1 MEGQSNVMF
10 CGFGGQGIVLAGVI
24 LGKAAVF
31 DGLNAAQAA
40 SYGSEARGSACRSEV
55 IISQGQIVY
64 PHIEQAD
71 ILGVMSQQGYDLFQ
85 GKLKEDGILFYDDSM
100 VQVKD
105 EVPFE
110 QIGIPATELAIKE
123 FDKRIVANIIFLG
136 AVVGR
141 TEIVSMKVLERAVRD
156 SVPGKFLEVNLRA
169 LEVGRMLNAEY

>member
-1 MEGQSNVMF
+1 VEEQMNVMF

-55 IISQGQIVY
+55 IISKGQIVY
-64 PHIEQAD
+64 PHIERAD

-85 GKLKEDGILFYDDSM
+85 EKLKEDGILFYDDSI

-110 QIGIPATELAIKE
+110 QVGIPATELAIKE

-141 TEIVSMKVLERAVRD
+141 TEIVSMEALEKAVRD
-156 SVPGKFLEVNLRA
+156 NVPEKFLEVNLRA
-169 LEVGRMLNAEY
+169 LEIGLKMG